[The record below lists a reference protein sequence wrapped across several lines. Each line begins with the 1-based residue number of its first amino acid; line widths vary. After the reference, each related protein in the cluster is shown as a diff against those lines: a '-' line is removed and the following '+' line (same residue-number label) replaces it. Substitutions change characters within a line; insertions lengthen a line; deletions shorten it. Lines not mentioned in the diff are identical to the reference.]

1 MKSKYEI
8 SVWSDIYD
16 PNLGRFVEQKE
27 IIIGSNTMTSES
39 RARDPKLV
47 NNINGTNKFSFNLYY
62 SYIDT
67 RTGEEITNPYVP
79 YLVNE
84 RKIKVLWKDEWY
96 DFLIKQIKED
106 SVNHLFTYNCEDSYI
121 TELSRNGFELEFA
134 TELEN
139 NIGTAQELVTKT
151 LENTD
156 WMFDEEG
163 SDFIYQETEEAV
175 YEVTILNDFTAYL
188 NPENTATA
196 IQSGKPALVY
206 YSCASDKDTLKSYCQ
221 FYYNGTNKWQQDQN
235 DMLVING
242 NCYGVN
248 VIWEVE
254 NTTVTALVDG
264 IPIFIINFATGLSTK
279 YRAKRFV
286 QSQKTVYNNIL
297 DRYVNVYNDGALY
310 GYQTT
315 EYNDAL
321 AVVNL
326 VTNPSNFKNVS
337 GWVGDEL
344 YFKLSPGFDSTTQ
357 ISTYTSTS
365 FLKLKAGTYFNTGIQ
380 NNRPY
385 IPNGF
390 IEGEKYIFRIR
401 ARMNGDEPSKQDYIS
416 NPNLINPYVQGRNS
430 NYFPDGPLYFETTN
444 SFYDSTNKWL
454 EYDVT
459 CIKSCPYDMILSSSY
474 PFGIFL
480 DVPDC
485 WIEEFQ
491 FFREVYGSTGYDE
504 AETVRIDPGQ
514 MNLQSIAQV
523 VWKYFNAEQPAG
535 TTKNSL
541 EYVYTSP
548 FEWSGAVPVYN
559 NFERY
564 GTIEESNSNRFNILQ
579 TIAETFECWVRFK
592 IEHDEKGYIK
602 YNDEGAPLKW
612 VQLKKEA
619 GQETGIG
626 FIYGVDLKGIV
637 RNIKSDKISTK
648 TIVSQN
654 ENEFGKNGFCSIARS
669 EQNYP
674 RENFIYNF
682 DYYIQQGLLD
692 GQALYNDLYNTAGL
706 AYYSKLHDLNTQYDK
721 NLQNL
726 LNKKSELTKQ
736 SAMSTVYTQYISSAL
751 DELHSIE
758 DSLIKL
764 AGVTSFAEVEGYI
777 KTHYRDTKVKALM
790 NNHSL
795 TQNMID
801 YYNALSRDILDS
813 ITLLEEYIDTVTARQ
828 SEIIDELTALNKQF
842 YAKYARFIQ
851 EGTWTSEDYW
861 DDDLYYLDALQ
872 VAYTSSRPQILYEI
886 NVLRLSDL
894 ADFKS
899 KVFHL
904 GDISFVQDVKYFGY
918 MPDKITPYKEKVI
931 LSEITSFFDTPDKDI
946 VKVQNYKNQFD
957 DLFQRITAATQ
968 SLEFSEGKYA
978 RAANIINSDGTIKS
992 SVIQNTFDTNK
1003 DLVYGAQNESVSMDN
1018 TGITVTNNDDAAHL
1032 VKITSGGVF
1041 VSEDGGETWK
1051 NAIRGDGVNTD
1062 LLTAGRINTEQIT
1075 IYNGDFPSFRW
1086 DPNGLNAYKFNEDGS
1101 VDTTQFVRFDQY
1113 GIYGM
1118 QNADEVYVP
1127 SSEQQIYNDA
1137 NFGLTWSKFFMKS
1150 VNGDKSIEISTEK
1163 DIVVKSNDIERV
1175 VIGRVDG
1182 ASSDNYGIRIRNE
1195 ANDIVFQC
1203 DNNGSYLSGWTL
1215 TKDYLESETSTSTN
1229 NNIRIYADGNIGCY
1243 AHDPYEKREIVYEIQ
1258 TSATFSIIG
1267 INAPNTN
1274 VRKRDPI
1281 YPFVSNVGK
1290 TKVEYQVSGSHASH
1304 GKTYDNAPTVIK
1316 PVPPSTIQ
1324 LVYSGPSGEKNYQLT
1339 DINWDVQQ
1347 KQMTY
1352 VEYPSSG
1359 KVQYT
1364 TYTYTFNLV
1373 AKKNDSKLFTIP
1385 YTDTFNTTKSK
1396 YIPASDTK
1404 WKIDNEGDAIFH
1416 EIYADG
1422 GSIAGWWID
1431 DEKIYQTVDGTRNG
1445 RIKTQLNSNGTARTE
1460 GFDYSIITDAINA
1473 SMAKLGGVLLQNGLV
1488 GGFNLGAIY
1497 QMAVNA
1503 ASTASSAYNLAG
1515 TAYNRASDALE
1526 TANGA
1531 SFKASHHQH
1540 GAGTFYV
1547 VAKEGTLSVGGVSD
1561 NPF

>member
-8 SVWSDIYD
+8 SVWSDVYD

-27 IIIGSNTMTSES
+27 IVIGSNTMTSEA

-62 SYIDT
+62 RYIDT
-67 RTGEEITNPYVP
+67 RTGEEVTNSYIP

-84 RKIKVLWKDEWY
+84 RKIKVFWKDQWY

-106 SVNHLFTYNCEDSYI
+106 SSNRYFTYNCEDSYI

-139 NIGTAQELVTKT
+139 NIGTAQELVTRT

-163 SDFIYQETEEAV
+163 SDPIYQETEEAV
-175 YEVTILNDFTAYL
+175 YEVTTLSDFTAYQ
-188 NPENTATA
+188 NPDNAATTILA
-196 IQSGKPALVY
+196 GKLALVY

-248 VIWEVE
+248 VTWEVE
-254 NTTVTALVDG
+254 NTIATASIDG
-264 IPIFIINFATGLSTK
+264 TPIFAINFTTGLSTK

-390 IEGEKYIFRIR
+390 IEGEKYVFRVR
-401 ARMNGDEPSKQDYIS
+401 ARVSGDEPSEQSYIQ
-416 NPNLINPYVQGRNS
+416 NPNLIKPYVQGRNS

-459 CIKSCPYDMILSSSY
+459 CVKSCPYDMILSSSY

-504 AETVRIDPGQ
+504 AVTVRINPGQ

-523 VWKYFNAEQPAG
+523 VWKYFDAEQPTG
-535 TTKNSL
+535 TTKDSL

-548 FEWSGAVPVYN
+548 LEWSGAIPVYN

-626 FIYGVDLKGIV
+626 FIYGIDLKGII
-637 RNIKSDKISTK
+637 RNVKSDKISTK

-764 AGVTSFAEVEGYI
+764 AGVTSFDQVEGYVR
-777 KTHYRDTKVKALM
+777 THYRDTKVKSLM
-790 NNHSL
+790 NDRSS

-801 YYNALSRDILDS
+801 QYRGMSQEILES
-813 ITLLEEYIDTVTARQ
+813 IELLEDYINDLTERQ
-828 SEIIDELTALNKQF
+828 SEIIDELTALNKAF

-861 DDDLYYLDALQ
+861 NDDLYYLDALQ
-872 VAYTSSRPQILYEI
+872 VAYTSSRPQVSYEI

-894 ADFKS
+894 EDFKS

-918 MPDKITPYKEKVI
+918 MADKITPYKEKVL
-931 LSEITSFFDTPDKDI
+931 LSEITSCFDTPDKDVI
-946 VKVQNYKNQFD
+946 KVQNYKNQFD

-978 RAANIINSDGTIKS
+978 RAANIVNTDGTIKS

-1003 DLVYGAQNESVSMDN
+1003 DLVYGAQNESVSMDD

-1062 LLTAGRINTEQIT
+1062 LLTAGKINTELIT
-1075 IYNGDFPSFRW
+1075 VYNGDFPSFRW

-1127 SSEQQIYNDA
+1127 SDEQQIYNDA

-1182 ASSDNYGIRIRNE
+1182 ADSDNYGIRIRNE
-1195 ANDIVFQC
+1195 NNDIVFQC

-1215 TKDYLESETSTSTN
+1215 TKDYLESETSVTTN

-1243 AHDPYEKREIVYEIQ
+1243 AHDPYEKREQVYVIQ
-1258 TSATFSIIG
+1258 TTAAFSIIG

-1274 VRKRDPI
+1274 VRNRDII

-1290 TKVEYQVSGSHASH
+1290 TKAQYQVSG
-1304 GKTYDNAPTVIK
+1304 KYNAAYANPPSNTV

-1324 LVYSGPSGEKNYQLT
+1324 IVYSGSQGEKNYT
-1339 DINWDVQQ
+1339 INNISWDVRLASGG
-1347 KQMTY
+1347 MTY
-1352 VEYPSSG
+1352 EEYPNHNNT
-1359 KVQYT
+1359 QYT
-1364 TYTYTFNLV
+1364 TYTYRFDLT
-1373 AKKNDSKLFTIP
+1373 AKRDGITLFKIP
-1385 YTDTFNTTKSK
+1385 YTETFNTTKSK

-1404 WKIDNEGDAIFH
+1404 WKINNEGDAIFH

-1445 RIKTQLNSNGTARTE
+1445 RIKTQLNSNGTARAE

-1473 SMAKLGGVLLQNGLV
+1473 SMAKLGGILMSGGLINGYSIAGIASL
-1488 GGFNLGAIY
+1488 ASD
-1497 QMAVNA
+1497 A
-1503 ASTASSAYNLAG
+1503 ASTAYSALRQANESLYQANSAIYQAQEAYKRAQTAENKADSAALAAASANARISSY
-1515 TAYNRASDALE
+1515 
-1526 TANGA
+1526 
-1531 SFKASHHQH
+1531 HPQ
-1540 GAGTFYV
+1540 
-1547 VAKEGTLSVGGVSD
+1547 
-1561 NPF
+1561 